1 MRNNGAGDEKERPA
15 RVLVVDDEEIIV
27 EMLTMGLNYEGF
39 EVSVARTGF
48 EALEQAR
55 SAKPDIVVLDVML
68 PGIDGVEVCRRL
80 RAAGDV
86 GILMLTAR
94 GEVEDRVMGL
104 DSGADDYLVKP
115 FTFRELLAR
124 VGAILRRKGVNLQQA
139 LRVGDLVLDRQTR
152 RVTRGGRPVE
162 LTPREFD
169 MLELFLSHP
178 RQVFSREVI
187 LNRVWGYDYFGDTNV
202 IDVHIR
208 HLREKLDDENRD
220 LIRSVR
226 GVGYSLEPPDVA
238 GETSEG
244 PGVERAGGPA
254 TQRHLRATTG
264 RRADVAGLRTLRAT
278 GQLPHTEHSRAT
290 GEDHQ
295 HDVAAALPGEGPPP
309 ATHARIGHRVPGARV
324 DQP

>member
-1 MRNNGAGDEKERPA
+1 MRTNGAGDEKERPA

-152 RVTRGGRPVE
+152 RVTRGSRTIE

-238 GETSEG
+238 G
-244 PGVERAGGPA
+244 
-254 TQRHLRATTG
+254 
-264 RRADVAGLRTLRAT
+264 
-278 GQLPHTEHSRAT
+278 
-290 GEDHQ
+290 
-295 HDVAAALPGEGPPP
+295 
-309 ATHARIGHRVPGARV
+309 
-324 DQP
+324 

>member
-1 MRNNGAGDEKERPA
+1 MRNNGAGDERERPA

-39 EVSVARTGF
+39 EVSVARTGY
-48 EALEQAR
+48 EALDQAR
-55 SAKPDIVVLDVML
+55 AAKPDIVVLDVML

-80 RAAGDV
+80 RATSDV

-139 LRVGDLVLDRQTR
+139 LRAGDLVLDRQTR
-152 RVTRGGRPVE
+152 RVTRGGKPVE

-169 MLELFLSHP
+169 MLELFLTHP

-208 HLREKLDDENRD
+208 HLREKLEDESRD

-238 GETSEG
+238 G
-244 PGVERAGGPA
+244 
-254 TQRHLRATTG
+254 
-264 RRADVAGLRTLRAT
+264 
-278 GQLPHTEHSRAT
+278 
-290 GEDHQ
+290 
-295 HDVAAALPGEGPPP
+295 
-309 ATHARIGHRVPGARV
+309 
-324 DQP
+324 

>member
-226 GVGYSLEPPDVA
+226 GVGYSLEPPDV
-238 GETSEG
+238 
-244 PGVERAGGPA
+244 
-254 TQRHLRATTG
+254 TG
-264 RRADVAGLRTLRAT
+264 
-278 GQLPHTEHSRAT
+278 
-290 GEDHQ
+290 
-295 HDVAAALPGEGPPP
+295 
-309 ATHARIGHRVPGARV
+309 
-324 DQP
+324 

>member
-1 MRNNGAGDEKERPA
+1 MRNNGAGEERERPV
-15 RVLVVDDEEIIV
+15 RVLVVDDEELIV

-55 SAKPDIVVLDVML
+55 AAKPDIVVLDVML

-80 RAAGDV
+80 RSNSDV
-86 GILMLTAR
+86 GILMLTAK
-94 GEVEDRVMGL
+94 GEVEDRVVGL

-152 RVTRGGRPVE
+152 RVTRGERAVE

-187 LNRVWGYDYFGDTNV
+187 LNRVWGYDYYGDTNV

-208 HLREKLDDENRD
+208 HLREKLDDESRE

-238 GETSEG
+238 G
-244 PGVERAGGPA
+244 
-254 TQRHLRATTG
+254 
-264 RRADVAGLRTLRAT
+264 
-278 GQLPHTEHSRAT
+278 
-290 GEDHQ
+290 
-295 HDVAAALPGEGPPP
+295 
-309 ATHARIGHRVPGARV
+309 
-324 DQP
+324 